1 MPYVLQQK
9 DSEQIYTTTLVNHYG
24 LAYYGVKFW
33 NEQEEANKHAIAFLE
48 SQAVQDPSSW
58 QVIELEENEMKIGNV
73 KLKNSPQWRLFWSS
87 LTRKAEARKLEN

>member
-9 DSEQIYTTTLVNHYG
+9 ESEQIYTTTLVNHYG

-33 NEQEEANKHAIAFLE
+33 NEQEEANEQASSFLE
-48 SQAVQDPSSW
+48 SQSVSKPDSW

-87 LTRKAEARKLEN
+87 ITRKAEARKLEN